1 MKKESVF
8 IIAELSANHGG
19 DIEIAK
25 RTIRAAKRTGA
36 DAIKLQT
43 YTADTLT
50 LDSDKDDFIIRSGSI
65 WDGKTYYDLY
75 KEAYTPWEWHEELF
89 EIAKEEGLVCFSS
102 PFDNTAVDLLESL
115 DNPIYK
121 IASFEITD
129 VNLIAYAASKG
140 KPMIMSTG
148 ISEYEDIKL
157 AVETCRE
164 AGNNDITI
172 LKCTSS
178 YPAPIDEANLVMMQ
192 RFAKDFNVKVGL
204 SDHTLGNTVPLVATA
219 LGATV
224 IEKHF
229 ILDKSIGGPDASF
242 SLDEKE
248 FTEMVT
254 AVREAEK
261 ALGKESYELTKK
273 QKAGKDFARSLY
285 VAEDIKEGEL
295 ITEKN
300 VRSVRP
306 GFGLHPKYLLEVLGK
321 KVNQDLEKGAP
332 LIFNNIQQ

>member
-1 MKKESVF
+1 MKNGVF

-19 DIEIAK
+19 DIDIAK
-25 RTIRAAKRTGA
+25 ETIRAAKRTGA

-43 YTADTLT
+43 YTAETIT
-50 LDSDKDDFIIRSGSI
+50 LDSDKDDFIIKGTI
-65 WDGKTYYDLY
+65 WEGKKLFDLY
-75 KEAYTPWEWHEELF
+75 KEAYLPWEWHEELF
-89 EIAKEEGLVCFSS
+89 RTAKEEGLVCFSS
-102 PFDNTAVDLLESL
+102 PFGKTAVDLLEEL
-115 DNPIYK
+115 GNPIYK

-129 VNLIAYAASKG
+129 IPLIEYVASKG
-140 KPMIMSTG
+140 KPIIISTG
-148 ISEYEDIKL
+148 IAQYEDIKL
-157 AVETCRE
+157 AVETCRTV
-164 AGNNDITI
+164 GNNDITI

-178 YPAPIDEANLVMMQ
+178 YPAPIEEANMVMMQ

-204 SDHTLGNTVPLVATA
+204 SDHTLGTTVPVVATA

-229 ILDKSIGGPDASF
+229 ILDKAIGGPDASF

-254 AVREAEK
+254 AVRNAEK
-261 ALGKESYELTKK
+261 ALGSETYQLTEK
-273 QKAGKDFARSLY
+273 QKAGKAFARSLY
-285 VAEDIKEGEL
+285 VAEDIKEDEI

-306 GFGLHPKYLLEVLGK
+306 GFGLHPKYLKDIIGK
-321 KVNQDLEKGAP
+321 KAAKDLKKGQRAE
-332 LIFNNIQQ
+332 LISFK